1 MFVVAGSVSCT
12 CFIFGNLTLFSA
24 LVTALGNLKFF
35 LIIDNCTHV
44 LIFFLCFPLQAL
56 KLHGNPL
63 LGRDV
68 RLDLA
73 REKGSNT
80 PYSKDSSSFPKGGSG
95 QSQTIFV
102 RGFDKSAG
110 EDEVMISHCGSF
122 KGQFCGPEISRGFL
136 MVCSIQIFTD

>member
-1 MFVVAGSVSCT
+1 MNGTTF
-12 CFIFGNLTLFSA
+12 
-24 LVTALGNLKFF
+24 
-35 LIIDNCTHV
+35 
-44 LIFFLCFPLQAL
+44 
-56 KLHGNPL
+56 

-73 REKGSNT
+73 HEKGTN
-80 PYSKDSSSFPKGGSG
+80 SKDSNSFQKGGRG

-110 EDEVMISHCGSF
+110 EDEVYYPTVVALKVNFMVLKFLGDV
-122 KGQFCGPEISRGFL
+122 L